1 MLGVTIMATAAA
13 TSPVD
18 AATRKAILDSARV
31 PVAEAL
37 GKPVLFRVA
46 HLAASGDWAFLRAE
60 MEGPGGAPVD
70 YAGTPFAEAAQH
82 GAASRT
88 YAALLR
94 RKGDGWTVVDKAIA
108 PTDVAWEDWATHHRA
123 PPAIFG

>member
-1 MLGVTIMATAAA
+1 MATAAA
-13 TSPVD
+13 TTQVD

-37 GKPVLFRVA
+37 GKPVLFRVG
-46 HLAASGDWAFLRAE
+46 HLAVSGDWAFLRAE

-70 YAGTPFAEAAQH
+70 YVGTSMADAAQH
-82 GAASRT
+82 GMASRT
-88 YAALLR
+88 YAALLHR
-94 RKGDGWTVVDKAIA
+94 RGGSWTVVDKAIG
-108 PTDVAWEDWATHHRA
+108 PTDVAWEDWPTRHRA

>member
-1 MLGVTIMATAAA
+1 MATAAA
-13 TSPVD
+13 TTPVD

-37 GKPVLFRVA
+37 GKPVLFRVS
-46 HLAASGDWAFLRAE
+46 HLAVSGDWAFLRAE

-70 YAGTPFAEAAQH
+70 YAGTAFAEAARH

-94 RKGDGWTVVDKAIA
+94 RQGGSWTVVDTAIA
-108 PTDVAWEDWATHHRA
+108 PTDVAWEDWPTRHRA